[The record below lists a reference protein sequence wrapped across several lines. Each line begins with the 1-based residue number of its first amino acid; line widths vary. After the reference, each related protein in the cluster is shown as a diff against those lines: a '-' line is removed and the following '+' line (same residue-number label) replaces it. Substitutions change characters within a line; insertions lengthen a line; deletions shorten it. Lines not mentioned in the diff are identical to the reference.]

1 VQQCLYTS
9 SAGAAVLLQR
19 CSCSV
24 RLEAVRPSRWAV
36 DLAVAEPPG
45 SRRTLLSSASR
56 RHAPSSGRDAAA
68 RHTGS
73 HGKPTAGNR
82 FHRGP
87 APQCPSRTTP
97 RSAFITGGS
106 MQREQHRLASHAV
119 RTAERPPVVATGG
132 RLCGCCWC
140 GCWLLV
146 AEGLNLS
153 QLGLRQFARRF
164 ALGDLRPLHM
174 LPDALDYLGVGQRRD
189 IAHVGE
195 VRH

>member
-1 VQQCLYTS
+1 MQQCLYTS

-132 RLCGCCWC
+132 RSL
-140 GCWLLV
+140 WLLLV
-146 AEGLNLS
+146 RLLATRCRRTES
-153 QLGLRQFARRF
+153 QPARSPTVRAAF
-164 ALGDLRPLHM
+164 RPWRPSPAAHAAGCPR
-174 LPDALDYLGVGQRRD
+174 LPPGWPAS
-189 IAHVGE
+189 
-195 VRH
+195 